1 MPWRWTADWGVR
13 RFGFHGLSH
22 AYIARRARELLGPQ
36 GSRRLVSC
44 HLGAGASV
52 TAILEGRSIDTSMG
66 FTPME
71 GLVMATRSG
80 SIDPGLLL
88 WLQRSQGLAADEL
101 ERALDR
107 ESGLLG
113 VSGVSP
119 DMREVLAA
127 AAAGDERARLAVD
140 VYVHRLRATIGAMT
154 AALGGLDALAFTG
167 GVGEHSAE
175 IRERTCAGLGHLG
188 LGGNVE
194 VLVIEAR
201 EDLEIAAEVRRVVGG
216 DGIEPPTSSMSS

>member
-1 MPWRWTADWGVR
+1 MR

-22 AYIARRARELLGPQ
+22 AYIARRARELLGSDR
-36 GSRRLVSC
+36 SRRLVSC

-80 SIDPGLLL
+80 SVDPGLLL
-88 WLQRSQGLAADEL
+88 WLQRSKGLTHEQL
-101 ERALDR
+101 EQALDR

-113 VSGVSP
+113 VSGLSA
-119 DMREVLAA
+119 DMRDVLAGA
-127 AAAGDERARLAVD
+127 RAGDERAALAID
-140 VYVHRLRATIGAMT
+140 VYVHRLRATIAAMA
-154 AALGGLDALAFTG
+154 AALGGLDVLAFTG
-167 GVGEHSAE
+167 GVGEHSPEVRDRA
-175 IRERTCAGLGHLG
+175 CAGLTHLG
-188 LGGNVE
+188 VGANVE

-201 EDLEIAAEVRRVVGG
+201 EDLEIAAEVRRLLG
-216 DGIEPPTSSMSS
+216 